1 MKLGLW
7 KKGSGAP
14 EVDVAALVRIKQSV
28 RHILK
33 LHDDATVA
41 ANELI
46 CADPACPGTET
57 VILIMV
63 PGQRTKAAKVMAAAS
78 DVTDAM
84 LREALDHIG

>member
-1 MKLGLW
+1 MRLGLW
-7 KKGSGAP
+7 KKGSSAP
-14 EVDVAALVRIKQSV
+14 DVDVAALARIKQSV
-28 RHILK
+28 RDMLQ
-33 LHDDATVA
+33 LPDDATVA

-63 PGQRTKAAKVMAAAS
+63 AGQRTRAAKVLAAAA

-84 LREALDHIG
+84 LREALDRIG